1 MTTRNEPWYIHAA
14 LYAVILVLV
23 FVLIQVAIVEPK
35 KVIEDEKYYKTESR
49 ARMTNLREAEILW
62 EEKFEKYSDNVT
74 ELVNFIKTDEEV
86 LKLVEGFD
94 SSRMR
99 STNPFTMLTSGEFI
113 ADSIFTSP
121 KSGRPYIVQVDT
133 SIQIDTVIN
142 RRGRVIGV
150 DTVIEIGSK
159 YYIECPDGY
168 GSIGDVNNE
177 ALKNTA
183 SWE

>member
-1 MTTRNEPWYIHAA
+1 MTTRTEPWYIHAA

-35 KVIEDEKYYKTESR
+35 RVMESEKYYKTESR
-49 ARMTNLREAEILW
+49 ARMTNLREAQILW
-62 EEKFEKYSDNVT
+62 EEKFERYSDNVDS
-74 ELVNFIKTDEEV
+74 LVAFITTDEEV
-86 LKLVEGFD
+86 LALIEGFD

-99 STNPFTMLTSGEFI
+99 PTNPFVNLTVGEFV
-113 ADSIFTSP
+113 ADSLYRSP
-121 KSGRPYIVQVDT
+121 KSGMPYIVQVDT
-133 SIQIDTVIN
+133 SIEIDTVIN
-142 RRGRVIGV
+142 RRGRVIGI
-150 DTVIEIGSK
+150 DTVIEIGTK

-168 GSIGDVNNE
+168 GSIGDVNNA